1 MYFRIRNSI
10 EFSGTFGKDPALE
23 GTKKSGTASVHTT
36 WLGPK
41 NKQKA
46 IKKQPNKKPSKSS
59 PSKSHQKAIK
69 KPSKSQQKAFKK
81 PSKSTPTEPS
91 NRNRSLQPTNR
102 PPPTRPP
109 KPPSLEMSLHLIVG
123 PMFSGKTTALM
134 QAVEKYTLASIPV
147 LTVSHLW
154 DLQRTEHHEILH
166 SHSHRKMPCH
176 MLRRLSS
183 LFDLPEYTTSQVV
196 AIDEAQFFDDLV
208 SSVLR
213 LVERDSKIVFVAGL
227 DGSFERK
234 PLGFL
239 ASLLPFCDTIQKMA
253 AVCKQCAPKLELAPF
268 TQKTKN
274 GTGPPNNQDAA
285 EVCIGGSELYE
296 AVCRK
301 HFLEPSMVTAV
312 ASAAQN
318 ISRISTP
325 ASHDA

>member
-1 MYFRIRNSI
+1 
-10 EFSGTFGKDPALE
+10 
-23 GTKKSGTASVHTT
+23 
-36 WLGPK
+36 
-41 NKQKA
+41 
-46 IKKQPNKKPSKSS
+46 
-59 PSKSHQKAIK
+59 
-69 KPSKSQQKAFKK
+69 
-81 PSKSTPTEPS
+81 
-91 NRNRSLQPTNR
+91 
-102 PPPTRPP
+102 
-109 KPPSLEMSLHLIVG
+109 MSLHLIVG

-213 LVERDSKIVFVAGL
+213 LVEHDSKIVFVAGL